1 MLKLHAVMKLLFS
14 FFSRSPII
22 KTLALIVCIQL
33 LAFSVAPDA
42 HGLGFR
48 LRGSGFNLSV
58 GQGEIE
64 SEIDTQLQPIE
75 KVFGGASETSLAE
88 TIAKVIRAV
97 LGLLGV
103 IFIALII
110 YAGFMWLTSAGNE
123 DRIKKAKMIIVA
135 AIIGVAII
143 LFAFIITN
151 FVFNTLLE
159 VSYD

>member
-1 MLKLHAVMKLLFS
+1 
-14 FFSRSPII
+14 
-22 KTLALIVCIQL
+22 
-33 LAFSVAPDA
+33 
-42 HGLGFR
+42 
-48 LRGSGFNLSV
+48 
-58 GQGEIE
+58 EIE

-159 VSYD
+159 VSDD